1 VLQRTYVYVQLLCSL
16 LCQDA
21 VLFTLFLP
29 FVVRLL
35 LLFSPPSAFS
45 VPFSVLLLELVLQV
59 AAVVVT
65 GANLQFTRDHSSSAG
80 SERLILIKRWA
91 SCLSI

>member
-1 VLQRTYVYVQLLCSL
+1 MQLLCSL
-16 LCQDA
+16 LCQVA
-21 VLFTLFLP
+21 ALFTLFLL

-35 LLFSPPSAFS
+35 LLFSPPNAFS

-59 AAVVVT
+59 AAVLVA

-80 SERLILIKRWA
+80 SERLVLINRWA
-91 SCLSI
+91 SGLSI

>member
-1 VLQRTYVYVQLLCSL
+1 MLL
-16 LCQDA
+16 
-21 VLFTLFLP
+21 

-35 LLFSPPSAFS
+35 LLLSLPNAFS
-45 VPFSVLLLELVLQV
+45 VPVSVLLLELVLQV

-80 SERLILIKRWA
+80 SERLMLIKLWG